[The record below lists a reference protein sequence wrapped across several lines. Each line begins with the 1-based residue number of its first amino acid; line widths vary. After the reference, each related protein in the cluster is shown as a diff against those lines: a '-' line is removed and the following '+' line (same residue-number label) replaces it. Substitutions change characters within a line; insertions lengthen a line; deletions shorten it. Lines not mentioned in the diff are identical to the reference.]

1 MVPKGCSEAGEH
13 RAPSPA
19 TRRWVGGGRSE
30 PPPLGIPGRRERE
43 ARQSGRSRHKCKAAP
58 CPRLRGPFHQCHLGM
73 DINRSIYCPLCF
85 ALPHSSPLPSSLSC
99 GFAAKDGESGLCRT
113 HSLPLLPRDERH
125 GGDGARRGRAPK
137 CFGRAGGGRRELR
150 SALSDRDPL
159 SVPTPGPPPLS
170 HAALSPQRP
179 QTTRHGWTAANSA
192 GGNCSRGASNP
203 LLMAAPAPRPPKPA
217 AQSQL
222 VPLLV

>member
-30 PPPLGIPGRRERE
+30 PPPLGVPGRRERE

-137 CFGRAGGGRRELR
+137 RFGRAGGSSGEPFPIEIPSLCRPPVRRP
-150 SALSDRDPL
+150 S
-159 SVPTPGPPPLS
+159 PTPPYRLNG
-170 HAALSPQRP
+170 RK
-179 QTTRHGWTAANSA
+179 RHGTDGRLRTA
-192 GGNCSRGASNP
+192 RVET
-203 LLMAAPAPRPPKPA
+203 APVGRVI
-217 AQSQL
+217 L
-222 VPLLV
+222 C